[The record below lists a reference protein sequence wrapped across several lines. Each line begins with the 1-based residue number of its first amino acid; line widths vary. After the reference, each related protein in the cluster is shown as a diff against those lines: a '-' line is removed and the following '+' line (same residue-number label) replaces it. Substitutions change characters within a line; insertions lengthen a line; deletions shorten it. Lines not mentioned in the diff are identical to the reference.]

1 MPHAYFIYCFDA
13 LLIGAAFYADARARQ
28 AKGLHVNA
36 AHVVAIL
43 FCFTGGSGPA
53 EQTTRKHLHL
63 VNKLE
68 GAGWVAVPEGSLSDD
83 CLSLSSNQ
91 RAAAAAAETAVA
103 AAAGSSS
110 NGSKTHAK
118 DHLVDR
124 SLKASYRKN

>member
-1 MPHAYFIYCFDA
+1 MLAPCLFIYCFDA

-68 GAGWVAVPEGSLSDD
+68 GAGWVAVPEDSLSDD
-83 CLSLSSNQ
+83 TLIQASFNAVLKCPALLLAVL
-91 RAAAAAAETAVA
+91 AAPDIPTHSQF
-103 AAAGSSS
+103 AG
-110 NGSKTHAK
+110 GP
-118 DHLVDR
+118 
-124 SLKASYRKN
+124 